1 MSQAINFD
9 SDIPRRQMLK
19 NIPNSEILGESDC
32 NEDDELVEFQPC
44 DGPSE
49 GKVSLGPLYQSQQRP
64 NNSEERAVKA

>member
-32 NEDDELVEFQPC
+32 D
-44 DGPSE
+44 
-49 GKVSLGPLYQSQQRP
+49 
-64 NNSEERAVKA
+64 